1 MVDSR
6 ATIDLTGT
14 ATLVTGAGSGIGA
27 AIALLLATS
36 GARVAVN
43 DVDARR
49 AQETVD
55 AISTVGGEALAAP
68 GDVSSLGGA
77 ASVVRALS
85 AVKASIRWQIWRW
98 GTPASALTS
107 TKVVDLGIAGMNCLT
122 RVKVV

>member
-43 DVDARR
+43 DLDADR

-55 AISTVGGEALAAP
+55 AISTVGGEALR
-68 GDVSSLGGA
+68 
-77 ASVVRALS
+77 RA
-85 AVKASIRWQIWRW
+85 RR
-98 GTPASALTS
+98 
-107 TKVVDLGIAGMNCLT
+107 
-122 RVKVV
+122 RVIP